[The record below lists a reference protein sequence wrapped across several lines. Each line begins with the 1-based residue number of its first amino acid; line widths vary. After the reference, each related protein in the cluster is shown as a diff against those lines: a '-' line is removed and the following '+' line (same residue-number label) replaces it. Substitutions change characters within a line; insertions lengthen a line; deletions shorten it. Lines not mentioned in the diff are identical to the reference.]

1 MFDEKIKEIEAN
13 IGTLNA
19 DIANKITEVKNA
31 LEANDLEKAR
41 TIKEEIEEAKNSL
54 KTAEADLELYKT
66 TPEKGGAENIGGKE
80 VKNEEMTYRE
90 KVEAFIRSKGAVAH
104 EGLRFGDTRDEVL
117 ISFNDITPT
126 TDGVKKEQTT
136 KVTSTELVTTP
147 IKEVKT
153 VADLKAGVRIHKTNK
168 GSGTYPILKRATSR
182 MHSVEEL
189 EKNPAL
195 AKPEFDGVDWKVV
208 TYRGA
213 IPISQ
218 ESIDDADVDLL
229 ALIGES
235 VGEIKVNTTNY
246 AIAEVYKTFPAKK
259 VANLDELKKIL
270 NVDLDPAY
278 AVGFDAT
285 QSFYNILD
293 TLKDGNGRYLLQ
305 DSIVSPSG
313 KVALGKNIDVVSD
326 NLLGSPGDAKAFV
339 GDSNRG
345 VLFVDRLDIGLR
357 WADNEI
363 YGQYLQVVMRF
374 DVKKSDGKAGFF
386 VTYTPAP

>member
-1 MFDEKIKEIEAN
+1 MYDEKIKELKATIE
-13 IGTLNA
+13 TLSLT
-19 DIANKITEVKNA
+19 IATKIAEAKAA
-31 LEANDLEKAR
+31 LEAEDLETAKALKADVESAKADLA
-41 TIKEEIEEAKNSL
+41 TANENLSLYEEAL
-54 KTAEADLELYKT
+54 KT
-66 TPEKGGAENIGGKE
+66 GGAENKGGRE
-80 VKNEEMTYRE
+80 VPQEELTYRE
-90 KVEAFIRSKGAVAH
+90 KVKAFISSKGAVVH
-104 EGLRFGDTRDEVL
+104 DGLRFGDTRDEVL
-117 ISFNDITPT
+117 ISFNDLTPT

-153 VADLKAGVRIHKTNK
+153 AADLKAGVRVHKTNK

-246 AIAEVYKTFPAKK
+246 AIAEVYKTFPAKT

-345 VLFVDRLDIGLR
+345 VLFVDRLEIGLR

-374 DVKKSDGKAGFF
+374 DVKKADKKAGFF
-386 VTYTPAP
+386 VTFTP

>member
-13 IGTLNA
+13 IGTLNT
-19 DIANKITEVKNA
+19 DIANKTIEVKNA

-41 TIKEEIEEAKNSL
+41 SIKAEIEEAKNSL

-66 TPEKGGAENIGGKE
+66 TAEKGGAENVGGKE
-80 VKNEEMTYRE
+80 VKNEEMTYRD

-104 EGLRFGDTRDEVL
+104 EGLRFGNTRDEVL

-126 TDGVKKEQTT
+126 TDGVKKELTT

-153 VADLKAGVRIHKTNK
+153 VADLKAGVRVHKTNK

-182 MHSVEEL
+182 MHSLEEL

-195 AKPEFDGVDWKVV
+195 SKPEFDSVDWKVL

-235 VGEIKVNTTNY
+235 IGEIKVNTTNY
-246 AIAEVYKTFPAKK
+246 AIAEVYKTFPAKT

-313 KVALGKNIDVVSD
+313 KVALGKNINVVSD
-326 NLLGSPGDAKAFV
+326 DLLGSPGDAKSFV
-339 GDSNRG
+339 GDSSRG
-345 VLFVDRLDIGLR
+345 VLFVDRLELGLR
-357 WADNEI
+357 WAENEI

-374 DVKKSDGKAGFF
+374 DVKKADKKAGFF
-386 VTYTPAP
+386 VTFTPAP

>member
-1 MFDEKIKEIEAN
+1 MQKQRLRWRAE
-13 IGTLNA
+13 
-19 DIANKITEVKNA
+19 
-31 LEANDLEKAR
+31 DLETAKALKADVESAKADLA
-41 TIKEEIEEAKNSL
+41 TANENLSLYEEDL
-54 KTAEADLELYKT
+54 KT
-66 TPEKGGAENIGGKE
+66 GGAENIGGKE
-80 VKNEEMTYRE
+80 VKNEELTYRE
-90 KVEAFIRSKGAVAH
+90 KVEAYIRSKGAVEY
-104 EGLRFGDTRDEVL
+104 EGLRFGETRDEVL

-153 VADLKAGVRIHKTNK
+153 VADLKAGVRVHKTNK

-195 AKPEFDGVDWKVV
+195 AKPEFDSVDWKVV

-218 ESIDDADVDLL
+218 ESIEDADVDLL

-246 AIAEVYKTFPAKK
+246 AIAEVYKTFPAKT

-270 NVDLDPAY
+270 NVNLDPAY
-278 AVGFDAT
+278 TVGFDAT

-326 NLLGSPGDAKAFV
+326 DLLGSTGDAKSFV

-345 VLFVDRLDIGLR
+345 VLFVDRLDLGLR
-357 WADNEI
+357 WAENEI

-374 DVKKSDGKAGFF
+374 DVKKADKKAGFF
-386 VTYTPAP
+386 VTFTP

>member
-1 MFDEKIKEIEAN
+1 MFDEKIKELKATIE
-13 IGTLNA
+13 TLSST
-19 DIANKITEVKNA
+19 IATKTAEVKAA
-31 LEANDLEKAR
+31 LEAEDLETAKALKADVESAKADLA
-41 TIKEEIEEAKNSL
+41 TANENLSLFEETL
-54 KTAEADLELYKT
+54 KT
-66 TPEKGGAENIGGKE
+66 GGAENKGGRE
-80 VKNEEMTYRE
+80 VPQEELAYRE
-90 KVEAFIRSKGAVAH
+90 KVEAFIRSKGAVVH
-104 EGLRFGDTRDEVL
+104 DGLRFGDTRDEVL
-117 ISFNDITPT
+117 ISFNDLTPT

-153 VADLKAGVRIHKTNK
+153 VADLKAGVRVHKTNK

-246 AIAEVYKTFPAKK
+246 AIAEVYKTFPAKT

-345 VLFVDRLDIGLR
+345 VLFVDRLEIGLR

-374 DVKKSDGKAGFF
+374 DVKKADKKAGFF
-386 VTYTPAP
+386 VTFTP

>member
-1 MFDEKIKEIEAN
+1 MFDEKIKELKATIE
-13 IGTLNA
+13 TLSST
-19 DIANKITEVKNA
+19 IATKTAEVKAA
-31 LEANDLEKAR
+31 LEAEDLETAKALKADVESAKADLA
-41 TIKEEIEEAKNSL
+41 TANENLSLFEETL
-54 KTAEADLELYKT
+54 KT
-66 TPEKGGAENIGGKE
+66 GGAENKGGRE
-80 VKNEEMTYRE
+80 VPQEELTYRE
-90 KVEAFIRSKGAVAH
+90 KVKVFISSKGAVVH
-104 EGLRFGDTRDEVL
+104 DGLRFGDTRDEVL

-153 VADLKAGVRIHKTNK
+153 VADLKAGVRVHKTNK

-218 ESIDDADVDLL
+218 ESIEDADVDLL

-246 AIAEVYKTFPAKK
+246 AIAEVYKTFPAKT

-345 VLFVDRLDIGLR
+345 VLFVDRLEIGLR

-374 DVKKSDGKAGFF
+374 DVKKADKKAGFF
-386 VTYTPAP
+386 VTFTP

>member
-1 MFDEKIKEIEAN
+1 MFDEKIKELKATIE
-13 IGTLNA
+13 TLSLT
-19 DIANKITEVKNA
+19 IATKTAEVKAA
-31 LEANDLEKAR
+31 LEAEDLE
-41 TIKEEIEEAKNSL
+41 TAKSL
-54 KTAEADLELYKT
+54 KADVESAKADLATANENLSLFEETLKT
-66 TPEKGGAENIGGKE
+66 GGAENKGGRE
-80 VKNEEMTYRE
+80 VPQEELTYRE

-104 EGLRFGDTRDEVL
+104 DGLRFGDTRDEVL
-117 ISFNDITPT
+117 ISLNDITPT

-153 VADLKAGVRIHKTNK
+153 VADLKTGIRVHKTNK

-195 AKPEFDGVDWKVV
+195 AKPEFDSVDWKVV

-213 IPISQ
+213 TPISQ
-218 ESIDDADVDLL
+218 ESIEDADVDLL

-246 AIAEVYKTFPAKK
+246 AIAEVYKTFPAKT

-345 VLFVDRLDIGLR
+345 VLFVDRLEIGLR

-374 DVKKSDGKAGFF
+374 DVKKADGKAGFF
-386 VTYTPAP
+386 VTFTP

>member
-1 MFDEKIKEIEAN
+1 MFDEKIKELKATIET
-13 IGTLNA
+13 ISLT
-19 DIANKITEVKNA
+19 IATKTAEVKAA
-31 LEANDLEKAR
+31 LEAEDLETAKALKADVESAKADLA
-41 TIKEEIEEAKNSL
+41 TANENLSLFEETL
-54 KTAEADLELYKT
+54 KT
-66 TPEKGGAENIGGKE
+66 GGAENKGGRE
-80 VKNEEMTYRE
+80 VPQEELTYRE

-104 EGLRFGDTRDEVL
+104 DGLRFGETRDEVL
-117 ISFNDITPT
+117 ISLNDITPT

-153 VADLKAGVRIHKTNK
+153 VADLKSGVRVHKTNK

-195 AKPEFDGVDWKVV
+195 AKPEFDSVDWKVV

-218 ESIDDADVDLL
+218 ESIEDADVDLL

-374 DVKKSDGKAGFF
+374 DVKKADGKAGFF

>member
-1 MFDEKIKEIEAN
+1 MFDEKIKELKATIET
-13 IGTLNA
+13 ISST
-19 DIANKITEVKNA
+19 IAT
-31 LEANDLEKAR
+31 
-41 TIKEEIEEAKNSL
+41 
-54 KTAEADLELYKT
+54 KTAEVRAALEVEDLETAKALKADVESAKADLATANENLSLFEETLKT
-66 TPEKGGAENIGGKE
+66 GGAENKGGRE
-80 VKNEEMTYRE
+80 VPQEELTYRE

-153 VADLKAGVRIHKTNK
+153 VADLKAGVRVHKTNK
-168 GSGTYPILKRATSR
+168 GSGTYPILKKATNR

-195 AKPEFDGVDWKVV
+195 AKPEFKGVDWKVV

-218 ESIDDADVDLL
+218 ESLDDADVDLL
-229 ALIGES
+229 ALIAES

-246 AIAEVYKTFPAKK
+246 AIAEIYKTFAAKT

-326 NLLGSPGDAKAFV
+326 DLLGSPGDAKAFV

-345 VLFVDRLDIGLR
+345 VLFVDRLEIGLR

-374 DVKKSDGKAGFF
+374 DVKKADEKAGFF
-386 VTYTPAP
+386 VTFTP